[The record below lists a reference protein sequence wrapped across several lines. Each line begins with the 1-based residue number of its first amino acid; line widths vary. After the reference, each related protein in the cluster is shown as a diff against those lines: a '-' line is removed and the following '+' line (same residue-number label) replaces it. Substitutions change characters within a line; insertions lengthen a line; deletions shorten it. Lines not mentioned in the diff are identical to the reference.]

1 MRDWG
6 SPYRATVV
14 GIIGDLR
21 QAAADQPPAPAMFY
35 PMAQFPETTL
45 TQTLVLRTSGAI
57 ERVMPQVR
65 AAVSRVD
72 ADQPI
77 AFAAAM
83 PDRIASS
90 LAPRRL
96 NLQLLGGFAVAAL
109 LLAGVGIY
117 GLVAFA
123 MAARTREI
131 GVRMA
136 LGASPRQIALLSLTR
151 GAAPAL
157 AGVAGGVTASLAGR
171 RGARGSGLRHYAARS
186 GHAALRSGARPRRD
200 PRGHRRTD
208 AARAACEPRRDA
220 ARGVAPTEV

>member
-1 MRDWG
+1 
-6 SPYRATVV
+6 
-14 GIIGDLR
+14 
-21 QAAADQPPAPAMFY
+21 
-35 PMAQFPETTL
+35 MAQFPETTL
-45 TQTLVLRTSGAI
+45 TQTLVLWTSAPI

-65 AAVSRVD
+65 AAVARLD

-77 AFAAAM
+77 AFAAGMA
-83 PDRIASS
+83 DRIAAS

-96 NLQLLGGFAVAAL
+96 NLQLLGAFAIAAL

-157 AGVAGGVTASLAGR
+157 AGVAGGITASLAGAGALAGLVYGITPRDPGTLLAAVALVLGATLAAVAGPTR
-171 RGARGSGLRHYAARS
+171 R
-186 GHAALRSGARPRRD
+186 ALRVD
-200 PRGHRRTD
+200 PAVTL
-208 AARAACEPRRDA
+208 RAE
-220 ARGVAPTEV
+220 